1 MLQTIQQID
10 ADILLFIQDHVR
22 CGALDPVMKFASF
35 IGDYGMIWIIL
46 AAGLLV
52 SRKTRRGGIDMLVC
66 LAISAAL
73 CNLVFKNL
81 VARVR
86 PFLTIEELELIIKP
100 LYSYSFP
107 SGHAC
112 SSFASA
118 MALTLAFRGKGAWAF
133 IPAALIAFSRI
144 YVGIHYP
151 SDILCGAVIGVLI
164 SLFTYELSRRIIKIK
179 HLEVNQQQS

>member
-1 MLQTIQQID
+1 MLQAIQQTD
-10 ADILLFIQDHVR
+10 AAILLFIQDDIR
-22 CGALDPVMKFASF
+22 CSFLDPIMKFASF
-35 IGDYGMIWIIL
+35 IGDYGLLWIAL
-46 AAGLLV
+46 AAALLIP
-52 SRKTRRGGIDMLVC
+52 RKTRRGGIDMLIC
-66 LAISAAL
+66 LAIAAAL

-81 VARVR
+81 VARPR
-86 PFLTIEELELIIKP
+86 PFLTVEELDLIIKP

-133 IPAALIAFSRI
+133 IPAVLIAFSRI

-151 SDILCGAVIGVLI
+151 SDVLCGAIFGVLI
-164 SLFTYELSRRIIKIK
+164 SLFTYELSRRIIRIK
-179 HLEVNQQQS
+179 HLEVHQQS